1 MHSPGVPFREGEHPV
16 GGNEA
21 VAFAVNSQEVR
32 YFGSGWDPR
41 SWRILPGSQH
51 IGYNLQCGLVSLP
64 MSLVLG
70 MTIWRVRPKKRLR
83 SKFVGAVL
91 WLRFILVNAH
101 VRGLG

>member
-16 GGNEA
+16 SGNEA
-21 VAFAVNSQEVR
+21 VAFAVNSLETR
-32 YFGSGWDPR
+32 YFGSLVPSLCEGSHR
-41 SWRILPGSQH
+41 SSHTLGSSVQF
-51 IGYNLQCGLVSLP
+51 GLAERPMGLVLR
-64 MSLVLG
+64 

-91 WLRFILVNAH
+91 WLRFTSVNAH

>member
-21 VAFAVNSQEVR
+21 VAFAVNRQEVR

-41 SWRILPGSQH
+41 SWRILPGSMC
-51 IGYNLQCGLVSLP
+51 NAANVQCGLVSLP